1 MNALLDSLH
10 SKILK
15 SNLVEEITE
24 AEIEELV
31 KAKNFISLEEVE
43 KKLYSAELQERQK
56 YNYYCDRTNF
66 NWDWTPEQDALY
78 QKEWDTIIEKMHALK
93 DLQVAIKKAEKYL

>member
-56 YNYYCDRTNF
+56 KLR
-66 NWDWTPEQDALY
+66 A
-78 QKEWDTIIEKMHALK
+78 
-93 DLQVAIKKAEKYL
+93 